1 MNSTIEKLDAA
12 QNELNSVEQ
21 THRGAWAHGMALR
34 HLWAERE
41 EEILHLLSEQGLP
54 DVMNPTSDTGWLLA
68 YASSPMTSRLPALK
82 VMLDISESSQ
92 QFKEACEIIGPIIDR
107 IAVLEAQLE
116 AENAERG
123 KLSNALREAEELA
136 RAKAEAALGR
146 DPTVLA
152 ARKALEA
159 AQPAPV
165 PEPPALIRGRQTIPQ
180 PALA

>member
-1 MNSTIEKLDAA
+1 
-12 QNELNSVEQ
+12 
-21 THRGAWAHGMALR
+21 MALR

-41 EEILHLLSEQGLP
+41 AEILHLLSEQGLP
-54 DVMNPTSDTGWLLA
+54 DVMNPTSDAGWLLA

-92 QFKEACEIIGPIIDR
+92 HFKDACKIIGPIMDL
-107 IAVLEAQLE
+107 IAKLEAELE
-116 AENAERG
+116 MENAERG
-123 KLSNALREAEELA
+123 ALANALREAEDLA

-159 AQPAPV
+159 AQPAPAA
-165 PEPPALIRGRQTIPQ
+165 EPPALIRGRQTIPQ